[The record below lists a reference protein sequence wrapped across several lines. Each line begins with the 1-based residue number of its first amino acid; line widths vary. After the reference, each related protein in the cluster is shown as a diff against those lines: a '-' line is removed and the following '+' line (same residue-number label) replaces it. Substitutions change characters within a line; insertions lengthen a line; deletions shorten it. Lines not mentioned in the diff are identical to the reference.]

1 MYGETDWKVAVS
13 PARDHTSVDPNIRE
27 LILPAK
33 DFSVEKVRQLLAEE
47 IEIHA
52 YRAIAGRNSTLA
64 LLGSGLANH
73 LATDEGL
80 AYHYVQSVNAQV
92 YGKYEEK
99 KWNAT
104 LTTGFAAGV
113 LVPALSFPELRGFL
127 EKMFIVSEILDGATW
142 EEANEFALQAAWRRC
157 CRVFRGGGCLSL
169 KDRVYLQGHL
179 EISDYLARGGD
190 IQRLYVGCI
199 GTEHLED
206 MAELDILVPN
216 HPHQQLALATDLA
229 DHLASYDI

>member
-1 MYGETDWKVAVS
+1 M
-13 PARDHTSVDPNIRE
+13 
-27 LILPAK
+27 
-33 DFSVEKVRQLLAEE
+33 AEE
-47 IEIHA
+47 IEIHS

-73 LATDEGL
+73 LAVDEGL

-104 LTTGFAAGV
+104 LTTGFVAGV
-113 LVPALSFPELRGFL
+113 LVPPLSFPELRSFL
-127 EKMFIVSEILDGATW
+127 EKMFIVSEVLDGATW
-142 EEANEFALQAAWRRC
+142 EDANEFALQAAWRRC
-157 CRVFRGGGCLSL
+157 CRVFRGGRCLSL

-179 EISDYLARGGD
+179 EISDYLMSGGD
-190 IQRLYVGCI
+190 LQRLYVGCVGI
-199 GTEHLED
+199 DHLGD

-229 DHLASYDI
+229 DRLASYNN